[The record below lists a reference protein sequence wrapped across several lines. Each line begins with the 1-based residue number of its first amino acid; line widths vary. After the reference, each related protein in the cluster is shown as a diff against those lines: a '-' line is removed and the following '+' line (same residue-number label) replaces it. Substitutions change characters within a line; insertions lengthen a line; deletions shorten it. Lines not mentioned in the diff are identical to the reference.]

1 MANKIMITG
10 VDFTRQYPKK
20 KHNLIKKILMAGNI
34 ELNMKY
40 CKRNIKTALF
50 YFITLKN
57 LMFYSKF
64 HI

>member
-1 MANKIMITG
+1 MITG

-34 ELNMKY
+34 ELNMRY
-40 CKRNIKTALF
+40 CNRKIKTVLF
-50 YFITLKN
+50 YNFEKP